1 MNELAQRTIV
11 LTGATAGIGR
21 ATAIELARRGARLL
35 LLGRDPARC
44 EDTLAEIESQTGR
57 TDIALLRG
65 DLASLDEVRRLAGE
79 ILERTDAIHVLLNNA
94 GVTLTKRITTP
105 DGYESTFAI
114 NHLAPFA
121 LTGLLLPR
129 LLESAP
135 ARIVTVASDAHKF
148 GRLDLDDL
156 QSKRRYNTMRAYG
169 ASKGANILFTQELAR
184 RLEGSGVTANCLHPG
199 GIRSNLGR
207 GNGPLLD
214 LFQRAVGVFL
224 RSPEQGAETPVY
236 LATSPDVA
244 QANGLYYARCREH
257 RAAAH
262 ASDPEVARRLWETSE
277 ELTNVRYPP
286 TGIGDHG

>member
-1 MNELAQRTIV
+1 MSELADRTIV

-21 ATAIELARRGARLL
+21 ATAIALARRGARLL
-35 LLGRDPARC
+35 LLGRDPARG
-44 EDTLAEIESQTGR
+44 EDTLAEIERQTGR
-57 TDIALLRG
+57 TDVVLLRG

-94 GVTLTKRITTP
+94 GVTLARRTTTV
-105 DGYESTFAI
+105 DGHEATFAI

-148 GRLDLDDL
+148 GRIDLDDL
-156 QSKRRYNTMRAYG
+156 QSERRYGVMRTYG

-207 GNGPLLD
+207 GNGPVLD

-224 RSPEQGAETPVY
+224 RSPEQGAETSVY
-236 LATSPDVA
+236 LATSPDLA
-244 QANGLYYARCREH
+244 EANGLYYARCREH
-257 RAAAH
+257 RPADH
-262 ASDPEVARRLWETSE
+262 ARDPETAARLWRASE
-277 ELTNVRYPP
+277 ELTQVRYPETP
-286 TGIGDHG
+286 VRASE